1 MRRLSFKET
10 ANGLRSGSLAQTA
23 KPRLILFFESACVKE
38 NRKLPLCKGSDGGS
52 YPGPVR
58 YLNRKI
64 SGETNGCG
72 CPDFPGAIRPVSDN
86 PNLSGRMLTK
96 PGRPLN
102 RRGS

>member
-38 NRKLPLCKGSDGGS
+38 NRKLPLCKRSDGGS

-58 YLNRKI
+58 YLNRKNYR
-64 SGETNGCG
+64 GGDTWMR
-72 CPDFPGAIRPVSDN
+72 DFLRAIRPLGHVADRSF
-86 PNLSGRMLTK
+86 G
-96 PGRPLN
+96 
-102 RRGS
+102 